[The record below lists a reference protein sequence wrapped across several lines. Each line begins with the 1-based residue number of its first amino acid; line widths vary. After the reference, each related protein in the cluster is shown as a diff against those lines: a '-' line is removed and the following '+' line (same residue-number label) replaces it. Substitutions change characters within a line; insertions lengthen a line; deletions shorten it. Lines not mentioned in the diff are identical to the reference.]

1 MIEGWEQW
9 RRKLPG
15 YRGRRIVALPLLA
28 VGSAFVGATYLLA
41 LESLPL
47 VYRRSG
53 LVEALEP
60 ALPVVGTVTVLL
72 AGFVSVSRVWTRR
85 DRYLAESPTTA
96 YQRALPF
103 GLVGIGLIFASV
115 VNGFTPAYQLSQG
128 ALQHS
133 LSTALSLPLTELL
146 AVTDRVGWLV
156 RGALGLG
163 AFGLGT
169 LVAVRSVRTFGM
181 DDAAL
186 VSLYYPEES
195 EMEDHAI
202 YSVVRHPIYA
212 GWLLWM
218 AGGSLYRL
226 SLYGVVDFALFYLAL
241 VLWLR
246 RYEEPELIERFG
258 DGYREYRRAVPAFVP
273 RPGGIRTYV
282 AFLFGRD
289 GA

>member
-28 VGSAFVGATYLLA
+28 VGSMLAGATYLLA
-41 LESLPL
+41 VESLPL
-47 VYRRSG
+47 LYRRSG
-53 LVEALEP
+53 LVVALEP
-60 ALPVVGTVTVLL
+60 VLPVVGTISVLL

-85 DRYLAESPTTA
+85 DRYLAESPQTA

-103 GLVGIGLIFASV
+103 GLVGVGLIFASI
-115 VNGFTPAYQLSQG
+115 VNGFTPVYGLSQG
-128 ALQHS
+128 ALQHP

-146 AVTDRVGWLV
+146 PVTDRDGWLL

-169 LVAVRSVRTFGM
+169 LTAVRSVRTFGM
-181 DDAAL
+181 DNAAL
-186 VSLYYPEES
+186 VYLYYPEES

-202 YSVVRHPIYA
+202 YSVVRHPIYT

-218 AGGSLYRL
+218 AGGSLFRL

-241 VLWLR
+241 VAWLR
-246 RYEEPELIERFG
+246 RFEEPELVERFG
-258 DGYREYRRAVPAFVP
+258 GGYREYRRSVPAFVP
-273 RPGGIRTYV
+273 RPGDVRAYV
-282 AFLFGRD
+282 AFLLGRD
-289 GA
+289 GP